1 MSEQAV
7 ITKTDY
13 WEPDVSNLVTED
25 DTPVDNF
32 CSEKQQR
39 FLANSVYNSGPW
51 QTFVAAA
58 NVGIFYSS
66 EEPAIVPDVF
76 LSLDVTVPEDWW
88 KKQNRCYMVWKFK
101 KPPEVAIE
109 IVSNKKGE
117 ELGEKLNIYAKVG
130 VTYYIV
136 YDPSQQLGKKLLRVY
151 ELRGMRYYET
161 NQTWLD
167 KVGLGVTLWSGVF
180 EGRHDVWLRW
190 CDREGNVL
198 LTGSE
203 IGEQEKQR
211 AEQEKQRAEQEKQRA
226 EQEKQRA
233 EQEKQRAEQEKQRAS
248 LAESQ
253 LEQTSDQLEQEKQRT
268 QLLAERLLALGID
281 PDSL

>member
-1 MSEQAV
+1 MASKSSTIKMALNLGEIIMSEQAV

-32 CSEKQQR
+32 GSAKQQR
-39 FLANSVYNSGPW
+39 LFVESIYSSGKGQSCLAE
-51 QTFVAAA
+51 A

-66 EEPAIVPDVF
+66 EEPEIVPDVF

-109 IVSNKKGE
+109 IVSNKSGE

-130 VTYYIV
+130 VKYYIV
-136 YDPSQQLGKKLLRVY
+136 YDPSQQLGEKVLRVY

-211 AEQEKQRAEQEKQRA
+211 AEQEKQRA
-226 EQEKQRA
+226 
-233 EQEKQRAEQEKQRAS
+233 S

>member
-32 CSEKQQR
+32 GSAKQQR
-39 FLANSVYNSGPW
+39 LFVDSIYSSGKGQSCLAE
-51 QTFVAAA
+51 A
-58 NVGIFYSS
+58 NVGILYSS

-76 LSLDVTVPEDWW
+76 LSLNVTVPEDWW
-88 KKQNRCYMVWKFK
+88 KKQNRSYMVWKFK
-101 KPPEVAIE
+101 KPPEVVIE

-117 ELGEKLNIYAKVG
+117 ELGEKLNIYAKAG
-130 VTYYIV
+130 VSYYIV
-136 YDPSQQLGKKLLRVY
+136 YDPSQQLGKKVLRVH

-190 CDREGNVL
+190 CDREGNIL

-203 IGEQEKQR
+203 R
-211 AEQEKQRAEQEKQRA
+211 AEQAE
-226 EQEKQRA
+226 
-233 EQEKQRAEQEKQRAS
+233 QRAS
-248 LAESQ
+248 LAES
-253 LEQTSDQLEQEKQRT
+253 QLEQEKQRT

>member
-32 CSEKQQR
+32 GSAKQQR
-39 FLANSVYNSGPW
+39 LFVESIYSSGKGQSCLAE
-51 QTFVAAA
+51 A